1 MIFLIFSILISSAL
15 YVIFKYFGVFKVDSV
30 QAIVV
35 NYLVAG
41 ATGLI
46 MTDMDMGF
54 TGLPLDVVLF
64 AGGMG
69 ILFFSIF
76 NVMALTAQRNGVSV
90 AAVASKMALVIP
102 VFFGVVLFQESLG
115 VYKFFGV
122 IIGLISVYFVSV
134 KAANTQSLKAYLGL
148 PLLLFL
154 GSGLIDTGLKYA
166 QEVLISNRQE
176 AVFSASIFFAAF
188 VFGMLYLL
196 FSLLYGKRT
205 TALLNPK
212 NIVAGVVLG
221 IPNFFSIFF
230 LLKAL
235 QSGVD
240 GIVVFTI
247 NNIGI
252 VLLSTLFG
260 VLIFKEFLKK
270 KNWIGI
276 GLAVAAIGLIAL
288 SMHLDG

>member
-1 MIFLIFSILISSAL
+1 
-15 YVIFKYFGVFKVDSV
+15 VDSV

-35 NYLVAG
+35 NYIVAG
-41 ATGLI
+41 ATGI
-46 MTDMDMGF
+46 WMTDLAVGF
-54 TGLPLDVVLF
+54 ADLPLQVLLF

-69 ILFFSIF
+69 VLFFSIF

-102 VFFGVVLFQESLG
+102 VFFGIVLFNEHLG
-115 VYKFFGV
+115 MYKLMGV
-122 IIGLISVYFVSV
+122 ILGLISVYFVSV
-134 KAANTQSLKAYLGL
+134 KATNAQRIKAYLGL

-166 QEVLISNRQE
+166 QEFLITDRQE

-196 FSLLYGKRT
+196 VSFLKGKRSA
-205 TALLNPK
+205 ALLKPK

-221 IPNFFSIFF
+221 VPNFFSIFF

-240 GIVVFTI
+240 SVVVFTI

-252 VLLSTLFG
+252 VLLSTLLG
-260 VLIFKEFLKK
+260 VLIFKELLKK
-270 KNWIGI
+270 KNIIGI
-276 GLAVAAIGLIAL
+276 VMAVGAIGLIAL
-288 SMHLDG
+288 SMALDG